1 MENGF
6 EGSEEISGGLLFS
19 IGAEAVGDGSEETFG
34 DNFLG
39 LAEIEAELDS
49 SSAEIEVAATMPPID
64 KAKSET
70 AANPGGTFYTHTFEE
85 KENKRNKSYKI
96 LECTIFKINGKQY
109 VHFVLHDAYRSF
121 RRGS

>member
-70 AANPGGTFYTHTFEE
+70 AANPGGTFYTYIRR
-85 KENKRNKSYKI
+85 KREQTK
-96 LECTIFKINGKQY
+96 
-109 VHFVLHDAYRSF
+109 
-121 RRGS
+121 